1 MDGLRERRRHTSPV
15 PFRSLQNP
23 SKQPS
28 LSCFPVPTPS
38 NFLIIIQF
46 ITIAYLLVWLRAQ
59 QAVPQQLPNTVS
71 AIPFKANLS
80 QALTSYDFFITIY
93 SYDRPRQLLNLLEDI
108 DRESRRSPLRVGIN
122 VIDDNSLSCV
132 YPPVND
138 NVFDSQTSTSLSIH
152 LQQLVPNT
160 TAPCSARSR
169 FQDVEDFMSSR
180 GWSFYVS
187 KYRHARRRYWHLV
200 RMAHALL
207 HPISSRFYVFLPDD
221 DRLATNFFHK
231 VSEAW
236 SSIEDT
242 RKLTLMLHV
251 EESRESTPVWTDFKP
266 RNIGGGITRIGW
278 VESGNFLCTDSFLRF
293 MNWTFPRVA
302 IQRWINNPPISS
314 GVGST
319 LSELIHSSGHRMYR
333 TQESFV
339 AHIGVALSK
348 MNAEFRERN
357 APALLT
363 KYFADGDQAYH
374 QLLAQAAT
382 VTASIASLWTR
393 EAALH
398 SAVHSLS
405 TQVDHLNVYL
415 NGYDSVPSY
424 LMAPHITVLRS
435 QDKLS
440 KGDIG
445 DVGKFFWCNEIDTD
459 FHLTA
464 DDDIIY
470 PTNYVSSLMKFWK
483 TFRSPVVVGVHGI
496 RIRQEDLT
504 PSQGG
509 KGKGYYGSREVFMA
523 TEQVRKAQNVHI
535 IGTGT
540 MMYRPQ
546 DLGQI
551 DIDQVFQEPNM
562 ADVWF
567 GILAQKLELP
577 MTIIPHE
584 AGWIKEV
591 PGTFDNSIYKRSTR
605 SRTSDRLQTRAAKS
619 VGAWKLH
626 PPVSSKNDE
635 GKPS

>member
-1 MDGLRERRRHTSPV
+1 MDGLRERRRRTSPV
-15 PFRSLQNP
+15 PLRSLQNP
-23 SKQPS
+23 SKQHP
-28 LSCFPVPTPS
+28 LTCLPCPTPS
-38 NFLIIIQF
+38 NLLITVQFL
-46 ITIAYLLVWLRAQ
+46 TIAYLLTRLGAQ
-59 QAVPQQLPNTVS
+59 QAPSQHSTNIVLP
-71 AIPFKANLS
+71 IPAKENIS
-80 QALTSYDFFITIY
+80 QALTNYDFFITIY
-93 SYDRPRQLLNLLEDI
+93 SYDRPRQLLHLLEDI
-108 DRESRRSPLRVGIN
+108 DRESRRSQLRVGVN

-132 YPPVND
+132 FPPVND
-138 NVFDSQTSTSLSIH
+138 NLFDSHTSASLSLH
-152 LQQLVPNT
+152 LQQLIPNT
-160 TAPCSARSR
+160 TVPCSARYR
-169 FQDVEDFMSSR
+169 FQNIETFLTSR
-180 GWSFYVS
+180 GWTFYVS

-200 RMAHALL
+200 RMAHTLL
-207 HPISSRFYVFLPDD
+207 HPISSRFYIFLPDD

-231 VSEAW
+231 LSQAW
-236 SSIEDT
+236 NSIEDT

-278 VESGNFLCTDSFLRF
+278 VESGNFLCTHSFLRF
-293 MNWTFPRVA
+293 MNWTFPRVG

-339 AHIGVALSK
+339 AHIGVTLSK
-348 MNAEFRERN
+348 MNAQFRERN

-363 KYFADGDQAYH
+363 KYFADGDHAYH

-398 SAVHSLS
+398 SAIHSLS
-405 TQVDHLNVYL
+405 TQVDHINVYL

-424 LMAPHITVLRS
+424 LLAPHITVLRS
-435 QDKLS
+435 QDKMS
-440 KGDIG
+440 RGDIG
-445 DVGKFFWCNEIDTD
+445 DIGKFFWCNEIDTD

-470 PTNYVSSLMKFWK
+470 PRSYVSSLLEFWK

-523 TEQVRKAQNVHI
+523 VEQVREPQNVHI

-540 MMYRPQ
+540 LMYRPQ
-546 DLGQI
+546 DIGRI

-567 GILAQKLELP
+567 GILAQNLQLP
-577 MTIIPHE
+577 MIIIPHE
-584 AGWIKEV
+584 ADWIKEV

-619 VGAWKLH
+619 VGTWKLH
-626 PPVSSKNDE
+626 PPIPNRT
-635 GKPS
+635 